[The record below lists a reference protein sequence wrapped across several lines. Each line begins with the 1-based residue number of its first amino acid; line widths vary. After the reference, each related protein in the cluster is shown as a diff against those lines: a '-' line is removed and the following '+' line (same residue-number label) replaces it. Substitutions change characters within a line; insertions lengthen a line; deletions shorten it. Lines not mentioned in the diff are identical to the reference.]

1 MDKLRS
7 MEILVAV
14 VDQGSFTAAA
24 ETFRIS
30 PVMVG
35 KHIRQLEERLG
46 TRLLARTTR
55 RQSLTEIGGQYVEQC
70 RQILAQIAA
79 AETGAEAMRATPR
92 GKLKITAPVSF
103 GSECI
108 APLMADYLA
117 AYPDVSL
124 ELNLNDRMADLVE
137 EGFDAAIRIGA
148 LEDSGMV
155 ARPLRPYAM
164 VICASPAYLAKH
176 GTPRTPDDLAR
187 HECVDFLQWSRH
199 MRWRLS
205 GKEARHDGV
214 TPESRFRSNNG
225 QALRMAALHGFGIV
239 MQAEIL
245 LAGDIAAGRL
255 VPLLADYVPAP
266 RLMHLLY
273 PRDRQ
278 PTPKLT
284 TFIDFLLERYG
295 PAATPPPAT
304 LT

>member
-55 RQSLTEIGGQYVEQC
+55 RQSLTEIGRQYVEQC

-205 GKEARHDGV
+205 GREARHDGV

>member
-7 MEILVAV
+7 MEIFVAV

-24 ETFRIS
+24 DSFHIS

-35 KHIRQLEERLG
+35 KHVKYLEQRLG
-46 TRLLARTTR
+46 TRLLTRTTR
-55 RQSLTEIGGQYVEQC
+55 RQNLTEIGQQYVEQC
-70 RQILAQIAA
+70 RQILVQIAA

-92 GKLKITAPVSF
+92 GKLKISAPVSF
-103 GSECI
+103 GSERI
-108 APLMADYLA
+108 APLMADYLT
-117 AYPDVSL
+117 AYRDVSL
-124 ELNLNDRMADLVE
+124 ELNLNDRMVDLVE
-137 EGFDAAIRIGA
+137 EGYDAAIRIGA
-148 LEDSGMV
+148 LEDSSMV
-155 ARPLRPYAM
+155 ARPLRHYAM
-164 VICASPAYLAKH
+164 VICASPDYLARH
-176 GTPRTPDDLAR
+176 GTPRTPDELLQ
-187 HECVDFLQWSRH
+187 HECVDFMQWSRH

-205 GKEARHDGV
+205 GKEARHDGA
-214 TPESRFRSNNG
+214 TAESRFRSNNG

-245 LAGDIAAGRL
+245 LADDIAAGTL
-255 VPLLADYVPAP
+255 VPILQDYVPAP

-284 TFIDFLLERYG
+284 TFIDFILERYG
-295 PAATPPPAT
+295 PVVTPPPAT

>member
-7 MEILVAV
+7 MEIFVSV

-24 ETFRIS
+24 EAFQIS

-35 KHIRQLEERLG
+35 KHIKQLEERLG
-46 TRLLARTTR
+46 ARLLARTTR
-55 RQSLTEIGGQYVEQC
+55 RQSLTEIGQQYVEQC
-70 RQILAQIAA
+70 RQILASIHA
-79 AETGAEAMRATPR
+79 AERGAEAMRTAPR

-108 APLMADYLA
+108 APLMAEYLT

-124 ELNLNDRMADLVE
+124 ELNLNDRMVDLVE
-137 EGFDAAIRIGA
+137 EGFDAAIRIGK

-187 HECVDFLQWSRH
+187 HECVDFMQWSRH

-205 GKEARHDGV
+205 GKEARHDGAAV
-214 TPESRFRSNNG
+214 ESRFRSNNG

-245 LAGDIAAGRL
+245 LADDIAAGRL
-255 VPLLADYVPAP
+255 VPLLADHVPAP
-266 RLMHLLY
+266 RLMHVLY

-295 PAATPPPAT
+295 PEATPPPAT

>member
-14 VDQGSFTAAA
+14 VDLGSFTAAA

-55 RQSLTEIGGQYVEQC
+55 RQSLTEIGRQYVEQC

-164 VICASPAYLAKH
+164 VICASPAYLARH

-205 GKEARHDGV
+205 GREARHDGV